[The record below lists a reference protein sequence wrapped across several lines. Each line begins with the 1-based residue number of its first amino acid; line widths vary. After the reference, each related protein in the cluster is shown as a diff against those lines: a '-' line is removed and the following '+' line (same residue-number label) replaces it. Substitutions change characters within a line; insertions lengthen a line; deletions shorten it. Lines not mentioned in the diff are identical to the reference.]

1 MLREGT
7 RSPLRLA
14 TRELHRVVFAL
25 AGIGL
30 LVGLFMGTA
39 FSTEAPRP
47 ARVLATQAL
56 PSVVLAQTNPL
67 VSPTRQKAATTKK
80 ARVVASVTHPGVLS
94 PSPSPSPSPLAK
106 GATDDSQQAEDRRLV
121 LAAQAER
128 PL

>member
-1 MLREGT
+1 M
-7 RSPLRLA
+7 
-14 TRELHRVVFAL
+14 

-47 ARVLATQAL
+47 ARALATQAL

-80 ARVVASVTHPGVLS
+80 ARVVASVTHPGVA
-94 PSPSPSPSPLAK
+94 SPSPSPSPLAK